1 MGVIEGP
8 VDPSPPPGCC
18 GKVAR
23 TGPGVDNSVMGLRV

>member
-8 VDPSPPPGCC
+8 VDPSPSFGCC
-18 GKVAR
+18 GKVAL